1 MMHRRSFLLGL
12 GALMAAPAIVK
23 ATSLM
28 PVKQMVV
35 PVRERMIKAYL
46 DDRHKVVHW
55 VMADGKLRVMADG
68 KLTDYVAWDNP
79 NCYLDNKGKV
89 ELDKAI
95 DYHNHID
102 ELVENKLAQYVE
114 YVNFPNNV
122 ELPPAY
128 IDNMVLEPFKLPSI
142 QSGESL
148 KDLKYNKELWG
159 NGSQNELVYR
169 GLI

>member
-23 ATSLM
+23 ASSLM

-35 PVRERMIKAYL
+35 VEPRRRMISGSLDSMTRTVRWYYKSGELRIWMDEALYKLDEKDLAYAEQH
-46 DDRHKVVHW
+46 DDYFKQV
-55 VMADGKLRVMADG
+55 DQ
-68 KLTDYVAWDNP
+68 T
-79 NCYLDNKGKV
+79 
-89 ELDKAI
+89 I
-95 DYHNHID
+95 
-102 ELVENKLAQYVE
+102 KLAGE
-114 YVNFPNNV
+114 NPDF
-122 ELPPAY
+122 
-128 IDNMVLEPFKLPSI
+128 DNMVLEPFKLPSI

-159 NGSQNELVYR
+159 NGPQNELVYR